1 MGCLQGARSRKALT
15 RLGLVTWPFA
25 RRPYEF
31 TSSIERMAVR
41 KPEDKRISRG
51 KNLSKVGR
59 ASRIQ
64 YGALPYRI
72 AKTGSL
78 ELLLITT
85 RQAKHWIIPKGW
97 PVKGLKPA
105 KSAAREAYEEAG
117 IRGAIS
123 SKPIGTF
130 SYEKRL
136 EEKSVTVPCEVRV
149 FALSVRR
156 QLKRW
161 PEAYER
167 DSKWFE
173 PINALS
179 ALKDDGLRELIASFV
194 ERTTGRP
201 CK

>member
-1 MGCLQGARSRKALT
+1 MNL
-15 RLGLVTWPFA
+15 
-25 RRPYEF
+25 
-31 TSSIERMAVR
+31 TSSIERIAVR

-51 KNLSKVGR
+51 KHFLKDRR
-59 ASRIQ
+59 ARRIQ

-78 ELLLITT
+78 ELLLVTT
-85 RQAKHWIIPKGW
+85 RQTKRWIIPKGW

-123 SKPIGTF
+123 AKPIGTF
-130 SYEKRL
+130 SYKKRL
-136 EEKSVTVPCEVRV
+136 EEDGFTVPCEVRV
-149 FALSVRR
+149 YAMSVRR
-156 QLKRW
+156 QLKSW

-167 DSKWFE
+167 DSRWFE
-173 PINALS
+173 PVHALS
-179 ALKDDGLRELIASFV
+179 ALKDEGLRELISLFV
-194 ERTTGRP
+194 EKTTGRA